1 MNSRIPLNRIAE
13 LTAISTNSDN
23 AVCLQFIKDLFSIVE
38 EEVSRGNE
46 VEIPGLGIFAKSGEI
61 DEPISFIPDEDF
73 AGRINEA
80 FAMFSPV
87 ELHDGVTEKELSE
100 ADIHEETES
109 VIESELTEITESSES
124 PSGSL
129 ECRDITD
136 GPAESQSETVT
147 VHECEIEV
155 TESVESADIPYS
167 QDMTELEEEQIPEDA
182 PSGVALPET
191 TGEENSETVSLE
203 ESGSEIATEEIELP
217 DVTVDL
223 KPEPTSDDEI
233 PEEEMEYV
241 VVRKSK
247 SRFWLGLILGL
258 LLGFAAGV
266 ISFLAY
272 IVKILDI
279 HVENVFPF

>member
-13 LTAISTNSDN
+13 LTAISTDSDN

-73 AGRINEA
+73 AGRLNEA
-80 FAMFSPV
+80 FSMFSPV
-87 ELHDGVTEKELSE
+87 ELHEGVTEKELSE
-100 ADIHEETES
+100 ADIPENTES
-109 VIESELTEITESSES
+109 GIEPELTVITESSES
-124 PSGSL
+124 PSGSP
-129 ECRDITD
+129 ECRDTTD
-136 GPAESQSETVT
+136 APAESQSEMVT

-155 TESVESADIPYS
+155 TESVESADIPDS
-167 QDMTELEEEQIPEDA
+167 QHMTEPEEEQIPEDT

-191 TGEENSETVSLE
+191 SGEENSEPVSLE
-203 ESGSEIATEEIELP
+203 ELDSEIDTEEIELP
-217 DVTVDL
+217 DAIVDL

-272 IVKILDI
+272 IVKMLDI
-279 HVENVFPF
+279 QVENVFPF

>member
-13 LTAISTNSDN
+13 LTAISTESEN

-87 ELHDGVTEKELSE
+87 ELHDGITEKELSE
-100 ADIHEETES
+100 ADIPEDTKSVIEPELTEVTES
-109 VIESELTEITESSES
+109 VES
-124 PSGSL
+124 PSGFL
-129 ECRDITD
+129 ECRDTE

-147 VHECEIEV
+147 IHECSVEV
-155 TESVESADIPYS
+155 AESVEST
-167 QDMTELEEEQIPEDA
+167 DMTNIQEMTEPEVEQISEDA
-182 PSGVALPET
+182 SSGVLLPET
-191 TGEENSETVSLE
+191 TGEEISETVSLE
-203 ESGSEIATEEIELP
+203 ELGSEIATEEIEIP
-217 DVTVDL
+217 DIIVDL
-223 KPEPTSDDEI
+223 KPESASEDEI

-279 HVENVFPF
+279 QVENVFPF

>member
-13 LTAISTNSDN
+13 LTAISTDSDN

-38 EEVSRGNE
+38 EEVSCGNE

-73 AGRINEA
+73 AGRLNEA
-80 FAMFSPV
+80 FSMFSPV

-100 ADIHEETES
+100 ADIPENTES
-109 VIESELTEITESSES
+109 VIEPELTVITESSES

-129 ECRDITD
+129 ECRDTTD
-136 GPAESQSETVT
+136 AQAESQSEPEID
-147 VHECEIEV
+147 HEREVKV
-155 TESVESADIPYS
+155 TESVESADMPDS
-167 QDMTELEEEQIPEDA
+167 QEITEPEDEQIPEEA
-182 PSGVALPET
+182 SSEVALPET

-203 ESGSEIATEEIELP
+203 ELDSVIATDEIELP
-217 DVTVDL
+217 DAIVDL
-223 KPEPTSDDEI
+223 KPESTSNDEI

-272 IVKILDI
+272 IVKMLDI
-279 HVENVFPF
+279 QVENVFPF

>member
-1 MNSRIPLNRIAE
+1 MNRIAE
-13 LTAISTNSDN
+13 LTAISTDSDN

-46 VEIPGLGIFAKSGEI
+46 VAIPGLGIFAKSGEI

-87 ELHDGVTEKELSE
+87 ELHDGVTEKKLSE

-109 VIESELTEITESSES
+109 VIQTELTEITESSES

-129 ECRDITD
+129 ECQDATD
-136 GPAESQSETVT
+136 AQAESQSEP
-147 VHECEIEV
+147 EIDLEREVKV
-155 TESVESADIPYS
+155 TESVESADMPDS
-167 QDMTELEEEQIPEDA
+167 QEITETEDEQIPED
-182 PSGVALPET
+182 PSSGVALTET
-191 TGEENSETVSLE
+191 TGEEILETVPLE
-203 ESGSEIATEEIELP
+203 ELGSEIATEEIELP

-223 KPEPTSDDEI
+223 KLEPTSNDEI

-272 IVKILDI
+272 IVKMLDI
-279 HVENVFPF
+279 QVENVFPF

>member
-13 LTAISTNSDN
+13 LTAISTNYDN

-73 AGRINEA
+73 AGRLNEA
-80 FAMFSPV
+80 FSMFSPV

-100 ADIHEETES
+100 ADIPENTES
-109 VIESELTEITESSES
+109 VIEPELTVITESSES

-129 ECRDITD
+129 ECQDATD
-136 GPAESQSETVT
+136 AQAESQSEPEID
-147 VHECEIEV
+147 HEREAKV
-155 TESVESADIPYS
+155 TESVESADMPDS
-167 QDMTELEEEQIPEDA
+167 QEITEPEDEQIPEDA
-182 PSGVALPET
+182 SSGVALTET
-191 TGEENSETVSLE
+191 TGEEILETVSLE
-203 ESGSEIATEEIELP
+203 ELGSEIATEEIELP

-272 IVKILDI
+272 IVKMLDI
-279 HVENVFPF
+279 QVENVFPF

>member
-13 LTAISTNSDN
+13 LTAISTDSDN

-73 AGRINEA
+73 AGRLNEA
-80 FAMFSPV
+80 FSMFSPV

-100 ADIHEETES
+100 ADIPENTES
-109 VIESELTEITESSES
+109 VIEPELTVITESSES

-129 ECRDITD
+129 ECQDATD
-136 GPAESQSETVT
+136 ASAESQSEMVT
-147 VHECEIEV
+147 VHECEIKV
-155 TESVESADIPYS
+155 TESVESADMPDS
-167 QDMTELEEEQIPEDA
+167 QDMTEPEEEQIPEDA
-182 PSGVALPET
+182 SSGVVLPET
-191 TGEENSETVSLE
+191 SGEEISETVSLE
-203 ESGSEIATEEIELP
+203 ELDSEIATEEIELP

-272 IVKILDI
+272 IVKMLDI
-279 HVENVFPF
+279 QVENVFPF

>member
-38 EEVSRGNE
+38 EEVTCGNE

-73 AGRINEA
+73 AGRLNEA
-80 FAMFSPV
+80 FSMFSPV

-100 ADIHEETES
+100 ADIPEDTES
-109 VIESELTEITESSES
+109 VIEPELTVITESSES

-129 ECRDITD
+129 ECRDTTD
-136 GPAESQSETVT
+136 AQAESQSEPEID
-147 VHECEIEV
+147 HEREVKV
-155 TESVESADIPYS
+155 TESVESADMPDS
-167 QDMTELEEEQIPEDA
+167 QEITEPEDEQIPEEA
-182 PSGVALPET
+182 SSEVALPET

-203 ESGSEIATEEIELP
+203 ELDSVIATDEIELP
-217 DVTVDL
+217 DAIVDL

-272 IVKILDI
+272 IVKMLDI
-279 HVENVFPF
+279 QVENVFPF

>member
-13 LTAISTNSDN
+13 LTAISTESEN

-87 ELHDGVTEKELSE
+87 ELHDGITEKELSE
-100 ADIHEETES
+100 ADIPEDTKSVIEPELTEVTES
-109 VIESELTEITESSES
+109 VES
-124 PSGSL
+124 PSGFI
-129 ECRDITD
+129 ECRDTE

-147 VHECEIEV
+147 IHECSVEV
-155 TESVESADIPYS
+155 AESVEST
-167 QDMTELEEEQIPEDA
+167 DMTNIQEMTEPEVEQISEDA
-182 PSGVALPET
+182 SSGVLLPET
-191 TGEENSETVSLE
+191 TGEEISETVSLE
-203 ESGSEIATEEIELP
+203 ELGSEIATEEIEIP
-217 DVTVDL
+217 DVIVDL
-223 KPEPTSDDEI
+223 KPESASEDEI

-279 HVENVFPF
+279 QVENVFPF

>member
-13 LTAISTNSDN
+13 LTAISTDSEN

-87 ELHDGVTEKELSE
+87 ELHDGITEKELSE
-100 ADIHEETES
+100 ADIPEDTKSVIEPELTEVTES
-109 VIESELTEITESSES
+109 VES
-124 PSGSL
+124 PSGFI
-129 ECRDITD
+129 ECRDTE

-147 VHECEIEV
+147 IHECSVEV
-155 TESVESADIPYS
+155 TESVEST
-167 QDMTELEEEQIPEDA
+167 DMTNIQEMTEPEVEQISEDA
-182 PSGVALPET
+182 SSGVLLPET
-191 TGEENSETVSLE
+191 TGEEISETVSLE
-203 ESGSEIATEEIELP
+203 ELGSEIATEEIEIP
-217 DVTVDL
+217 DVIVDL
-223 KPEPTSDDEI
+223 KPESASEDEI

-279 HVENVFPF
+279 QVENVFPF

>member
-13 LTAISTNSDN
+13 LTAISTDSDN

-38 EEVSRGNE
+38 EEVSCGNE

-100 ADIHEETES
+100 ADIPEDTES
-109 VIESELTEITESSES
+109 VIEPELTVITESSES

-129 ECRDITD
+129 ECRDTTD
-136 GPAESQSETVT
+136 AQAESQSEPEVD
-147 VHECEIEV
+147 HEREVKV
-155 TESVESADIPYS
+155 TESVESADMPDS
-167 QDMTELEEEQIPEDA
+167 QEITEPEDEQIPEEA
-182 PSGVALPET
+182 SSGVDLPET
-191 TGEENSETVSLE
+191 SGEEILETVSLE
-203 ESGSEIATEEIELP
+203 ELDSEIAAEEIELP

-223 KPEPTSDDEI
+223 RPEPTSDDEI

-272 IVKILDI
+272 IVKMLDI
-279 HVENVFPF
+279 QVENVFPF

>member
-13 LTAISTNSDN
+13 LTAISTDSDN

-100 ADIHEETES
+100 ADIPEDTES
-109 VIESELTEITESSES
+109 VIEPELTEIAESSES

-129 ECRDITD
+129 ECRDTTD

-147 VHECEIEV
+147 EYECEVKV
-155 TESVESADIPYS
+155 TESVESADMPDS
-167 QDMTELEEEQIPEDA
+167 QEITEPEDEKIPEDA
-182 PSGVALPET
+182 SSGVALPET
-191 TGEENSETVSLE
+191 TREETSETVSLE

-217 DVTVDL
+217 DAIVEL
-223 KPEPTSDDEI
+223 KPEPTSNDEI

-258 LLGFAAGV
+258 LLGFATGV

-279 HVENVFPF
+279 QVENVFPF

>member
-46 VEIPGLGIFAKSGEI
+46 VAIPGLGIFAKSGEI

-73 AGRINEA
+73 VGRINEA

-129 ECRDITD
+129 ECRDTTD

-203 ESGSEIATEEIELP
+203 ELGSETATEEIELP

-279 HVENVFPF
+279 QVENVFPF

>member
-46 VEIPGLGIFAKSGEI
+46 VAIPGLGIFAKSGEI

-109 VIESELTEITESSES
+109 IIEPELTEVTESVES
-124 PSGSL
+124 PSVFL
-129 ECRDITD
+129 ECRDTD
-136 GPAESQSETVT
+136 GPAESQSEMVT

-155 TESVESADIPYS
+155 TESVESADIRDS
-167 QDMTELEEEQIPEDA
+167 QDMTEPEEEQIPEDA

-191 TGEENSETVSLE
+191 TGEENSEIVSLE

-217 DVTVDL
+217 DAIVDL

-266 ISFLAY
+266 ILFLAY

-279 HVENVFPF
+279 QVENVFPF

>member
-13 LTAISTNSDN
+13 LTAISTDSDN

-73 AGRINEA
+73 AGRLNEA
-80 FAMFSPV
+80 FSMFSPV

-100 ADIHEETES
+100 ADIPENTES
-109 VIESELTEITESSES
+109 VIEPELTVITESSES

-129 ECRDITD
+129 ECQDATD
-136 GPAESQSETVT
+136 ARAETQSEPEID
-147 VHECEIEV
+147 HEREVKV
-155 TESVESADIPYS
+155 TESVESADLPDS
-167 QDMTELEEEQIPEDA
+167 QEITEPDDKQIPEDA
-182 PSGVALPET
+182 SSGVVLPET
-191 TGEENSETVSLE
+191 SGEEISETVSLE
-203 ESGSEIATEEIELP
+203 ELDSEIATEEIELP

-272 IVKILDI
+272 IVKMLDI
-279 HVENVFPF
+279 QVENVFPF

>member
-46 VEIPGLGIFAKSGEI
+46 VAIPGLGIFAKSGEI

-80 FAMFSPV
+80 FAMFAPV

-109 VIESELTEITESSES
+109 IIEPELT
-124 PSGSL
+124 
-129 ECRDITD
+129 
-136 GPAESQSETVT
+136 
-147 VHECEIEV
+147 EV
-155 TESVESADIPYS
+155 TESVESPSVFLECRDTEGPDES
-167 QDMTELEEEQIPEDA
+167 QSETATIHECGVEVAESVESTDLPDSQEITEPEDEQIPED
-182 PSGVALPET
+182 PSSGVDLPET
-191 TGEENSETVSLE
+191 SGEEILETVSLE
-203 ESGSEIATEEIELP
+203 ELDSEIAAEEIELP
-217 DVTVDL
+217 DAIVDL
-223 KPEPTSDDEI
+223 KPEPTSNDEI

-279 HVENVFPF
+279 QVENVFPF

>member
-13 LTAISTNSDN
+13 LTAISTDSDN

-73 AGRINEA
+73 AGRLNEA
-80 FAMFSPV
+80 FSMFSPV

-129 ECRDITD
+129 ECRDTTD
-136 GPAESQSETVT
+136 APAESQSETVT
-147 VHECEIEV
+147 VHECEIKV
-155 TESVESADIPYS
+155 TESVESADMPDS
-167 QDMTELEEEQIPEDA
+167 QEITEPEDEQIPEDA
-182 PSGVALPET
+182 SSGVALTET
-191 TGEENSETVSLE
+191 TGEEILETVSLE
-203 ESGSEIATEEIELP
+203 ELDSEIATEEIELP

-223 KPEPTSDDEI
+223 KPEPTFYDEI

-247 SRFWLGLILGL
+247 SRFWFGLILGL

-272 IVKILDI
+272 IVKMLDI
-279 HVENVFPF
+279 QVENVFPF

>member
-13 LTAISTNSDN
+13 LTAISTDSDN

-38 EEVSRGNE
+38 EEVSCGNE

-73 AGRINEA
+73 AGRLNEA

-100 ADIHEETES
+100 ADIPEDTES
-109 VIESELTEITESSES
+109 VIEPKLTGIAESSES

-129 ECRDITD
+129 ECQDTTD
-136 GPAESQSETVT
+136 RPAESQSEPEID
-147 VHECEIEV
+147 HEREEKV
-155 TESVESADIPYS
+155 TESVESVDMPDP
-167 QDMTELEEEQIPEDA
+167 QEMTEPKEEQIPEDA
-182 PSGVALPET
+182 SSGVALPEP

-203 ESGSEIATEEIELP
+203 ELDSVIATDEIELP
-217 DVTVDL
+217 DAIVDL
-223 KPEPTSDDEI
+223 KPEPSSDDEI

-279 HVENVFPF
+279 QVENVFPF

>member
-13 LTAISTNSDN
+13 LTAISTDSEN

-87 ELHDGVTEKELSE
+87 ELHDGITEKELSE
-100 ADIHEETES
+100 ADIPEDTKSVIEPELTEVTES
-109 VIESELTEITESSES
+109 VES
-124 PSGSL
+124 PSGFI
-129 ECRDITD
+129 ECRDTE

-147 VHECEIEV
+147 IHECSVEV
-155 TESVESADIPYS
+155 AESVEST
-167 QDMTELEEEQIPEDA
+167 DMTNIQEMTEPEVEQISEDA
-182 PSGVALPET
+182 SSGVLLPET
-191 TGEENSETVSLE
+191 TGEEISETVSLE
-203 ESGSEIATEEIELP
+203 ELGSEIATEEIEIP
-217 DVTVDL
+217 DIIVDL
-223 KPEPTSDDEI
+223 KPESASEDEI

-279 HVENVFPF
+279 QVENVFPF

>member
-13 LTAISTNSDN
+13 LTAISTDSEN

-87 ELHDGVTEKELSE
+87 ELHDGITEKELSE
-100 ADIHEETES
+100 ADIPEDTKSVIEPELTEVTES
-109 VIESELTEITESSES
+109 VES
-124 PSGSL
+124 PSGFL
-129 ECRDITD
+129 ECRDTE

-147 VHECEIEV
+147 IHECSVEV
-155 TESVESADIPYS
+155 AESVEST
-167 QDMTELEEEQIPEDA
+167 DMTNIQEMTEPEVEQISEDA
-182 PSGVALPET
+182 SSGVLLPET
-191 TGEENSETVSLE
+191 TGEEISETVSLE
-203 ESGSEIATEEIELP
+203 ELGSEIATEEIEIP
-217 DVTVDL
+217 DIIVDL
-223 KPEPTSDDEI
+223 KPESASEDEI

-279 HVENVFPF
+279 QVENVFPF

>member
-203 ESGSEIATEEIELP
+203 ELGSEIATEEIELP

-279 HVENVFPF
+279 QVENVFPF

>member
-46 VEIPGLGIFAKSGEI
+46 VAIPGLGIFAKSGEI

-87 ELHDGVTEKELSE
+87 ELHDGVTEKE
-100 ADIHEETES
+100 TES
-109 VIESELTEITESSES
+109 VIEPELTEIAESSES

-129 ECRDITD
+129 ECRDTTD

-147 VHECEIEV
+147 EYECEVKV
-155 TESVESADIPYS
+155 TESVESADMPDS
-167 QDMTELEEEQIPEDA
+167 QEITEPEDEEIPEDA
-182 PSGVALPET
+182 SSGVALPET
-191 TGEENSETVSLE
+191 TREETSETVSLE

-217 DVTVDL
+217 DAIVEL
-223 KPEPTSDDEI
+223 KPEPTSNDEI

-258 LLGFAAGV
+258 LLGFATGV

-279 HVENVFPF
+279 QVENVFPF

>member
-13 LTAISTNSDN
+13 LTAISTNYDN

-46 VEIPGLGIFAKSGEI
+46 VAIPRLGIFAKSGEI

-136 GPAESQSETVT
+136 GPSESQSETVT

-155 TESVESADIPYS
+155 TESVESADIPDS
-167 QDMTELEEEQIPEDA
+167 QDMTEPEEEQIPEDA

-191 TGEENSETVSLE
+191 TGEENSEIVSLE

-217 DVTVDL
+217 DAIVDL
-223 KPEPTSDDEI
+223 KPEPTSNDEI

-279 HVENVFPF
+279 QVENVFPF